1 MNKEEFKLSIV
12 NEANNY
18 TERMLM
24 LLLLSAIDSYIQA
37 KKYRDKE
44 VFYHKDFDLEFEL
57 TLQDYG
63 GQRPQV
69 SVEFR
74 DIGDHLINWEEC
86 ASKDFASKGFMPK
99 FFARENIFFDE
110 DSIILDV
117 ELFKIIFVDNELF
130 LTEADDAV
138 TIRYSPATQQYNY
151 SVDLFKS
158 AIDVYRNDRENYVYI
173 DADLNNKQINDF
185 DENVQNYVGL
195 TPHHKSLYR
204 RFILGPNKGKGYS
217 PIMRFIDLVESLHAE
232 RT

>member
-18 TERMLM
+18 TERFLMLM
-24 LLLLSAIDSYIQA
+24 LLSAIGSHIQA
-37 KKYRDKE
+37 KKYKDKE
-44 VFYHKDFDLEFEL
+44 VFYHKDFNLELEL

-63 GQRPQV
+63 GKRPQV

-74 DIGDHLINWEEC
+74 DIGDQLINWDEC
-86 ASKDFASKGFMPK
+86 AGKDFASKGFMPK

-138 TIRYSPATQQYNY
+138 TIRYSPITQQYSH
-151 SVDLFKS
+151 SVELFKN
-158 AIDVYRNDRENYVYI
+158 AINVYRNDIDNYVYI
-173 DADLNNKQINDF
+173 DAELNNKQISDF

-195 TPHHKSLYR
+195 TLHHKSVYR
-204 RFILGPNKGKGYS
+204 RFILGPNKGKDYS